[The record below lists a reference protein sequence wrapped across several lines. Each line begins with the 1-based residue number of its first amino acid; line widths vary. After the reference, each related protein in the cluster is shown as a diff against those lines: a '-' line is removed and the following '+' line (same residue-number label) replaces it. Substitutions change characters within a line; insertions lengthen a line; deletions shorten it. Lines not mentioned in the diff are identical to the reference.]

1 MSYFKQCEKCGKEI
15 NSYDSTLCKNCLDEE
30 TKCVDCGKPINVN
43 EFYHR
48 ASLCSPCEEK
58 REKKHSELREK
69 SDHALEDMWQGQC
82 MTIKM
87 ALMKAYDD
95 KTPKEESDRCM
106 ILAQEAQKKQ
116 SKIQDEITR
125 RH

>member
-15 NSYDSTLCKNCLDEE
+15 NSYDSTLCKNCLDGE
-30 TKCVDCGKPINVN
+30 
-43 EFYHR
+43 
-48 ASLCSPCEEK
+48 
-58 REKKHSELREK
+58 HSELREK

>member
-1 MSYFKQCEKCGKEI
+1 MSQEEEMKFENLLKEKD
-15 NSYDSTLCKNCLDEE
+15 NYQ
-30 TKCVDCGKPINVN
+30 
-43 EFYHR
+43 
-48 ASLCSPCEEK
+48 
-58 REKKHSELREK
+58 
-69 SDHALEDMWQGQC
+69 LEDMWQGQC

-106 ILAQEAQKKQ
+106 TLAEEAQKKQ
-116 SKIQDEITR
+116 SKIQNEITR